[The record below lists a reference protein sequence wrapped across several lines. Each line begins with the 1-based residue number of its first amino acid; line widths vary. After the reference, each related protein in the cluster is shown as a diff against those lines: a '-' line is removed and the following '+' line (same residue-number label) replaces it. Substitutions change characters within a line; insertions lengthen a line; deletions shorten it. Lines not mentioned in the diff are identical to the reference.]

1 MLIGAM
7 MFIVV
12 GKVFLDNAAGV
23 IGESDQSM
31 HLTVGQLVMSD
42 PDVRDIQVLTVL
54 KEGDVFHVDVEV
66 ELDPMLTLA
75 EVDDIKDRLEESIGK
90 LRGVADVLI
99 SFDEDDAIRNWEY
112 GDGR

>member
-1 MLIGAM
+1 
-7 MFIVV
+7 
-12 GKVFLDNAAGV
+12 
-23 IGESDQSM
+23 
-31 HLTVGQLVMSD
+31 
-42 PDVRDIQVLTVL
+42 
-54 KEGDVFHVDVEV
+54 VEV

>member
-1 MLIGAM
+1 
-7 MFIVV
+7 
-12 GKVFLDNAAGV
+12 
-23 IGESDQSM
+23 M

>member
-1 MLIGAM
+1 
-7 MFIVV
+7 
-12 GKVFLDNAAGV
+12 
-23 IGESDQSM
+23 SM

-75 EVDDIKDRLEESIGK
+75 EVDDIKDRLEENIGK

>member
-1 MLIGAM
+1 
-7 MFIVV
+7 
-12 GKVFLDNAAGV
+12 
-23 IGESDQSM
+23 
-31 HLTVGQLVMSD
+31 
-42 PDVRDIQVLTVL
+42 RDIQVLTVL

-75 EVDDIKDRLEESIGK
+75 EVDDIKDRLEENIGK